1 MPRIKP
7 NEKCP
12 CGSGIK
18 YKKCCE
24 RQAMQ
29 LKQQA
34 RDLFAGQME
43 GLSAEFTDERLQR
56 VHDMLLDRYK
66 VQSLDASVVLADW
79 PLQKVNDHFKGQSIA
94 LIAGRNGENDAA
106 FRSKT
111 KEEEDIFVIYRG
123 KYQLFKYETEFN
135 KAMDAIKA
143 WV

>member
-7 NEKCP
+7 NDKCP

-24 RQAMQ
+24 REAMQ
-29 LKQQA
+29 LKQQT
-34 RDLFAGQME
+34 RDMFAAQMA

-56 VHDMLLDRYK
+56 VHDMLQDRYSM
-66 VQSLDASVVLADW
+66 QSLDASIVLADW
-79 PLQKVNDHFKGQSIA
+79 SVQKVNDHFKSQSVA
-94 LIAGRNGENDAA
+94 LLAARNSETEAA

-111 KEEEDIFVIYRG
+111 KEDEDIFVIYRG
-123 KYQLFKYETEFN
+123 KYQLFKYDTEFD

-143 WV
+143 WT